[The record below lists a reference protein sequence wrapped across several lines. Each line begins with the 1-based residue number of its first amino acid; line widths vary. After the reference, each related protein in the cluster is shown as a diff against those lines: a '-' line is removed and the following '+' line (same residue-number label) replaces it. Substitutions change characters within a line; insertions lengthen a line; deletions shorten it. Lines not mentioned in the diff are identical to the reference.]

1 MDPVSCVA
9 HVKVLKMS
17 PLALFWLQ
25 AKGSLLEL
33 STFGR
38 CLQRE
43 FPSGFHKEMRRALLE
58 LEPVSTECYVVSY
71 TKKDAL
77 DRFSALLK
85 RRGEEDI
92 PVMPFMFQ
100 TANGGCFKGS
110 LFFVFKTA
118 EDALIRIRRI
128 AVERCFRGDGIV
140 SPQVASFCL
149 LAFTRPDACSIF
161 SLDHANL
168 RAPARRHGARH
179 VSHPGL

>member
-1 MDPVSCVA
+1 
-9 HVKVLKMS
+9 MS

-43 FPSGFHKEMRRALLE
+43 FPEGFPKDKGIRRMLME
-58 LEPVSTECYVVSY
+58 TESVSSECYVVSY

-77 DRFSALLK
+77 DRFDALLK

-118 EDALIRIRRI
+118 EDALHRIRRI

-140 SPQVASFCL
+140 SPQVA
-149 LAFTRPDACSIF
+149 IHF
-161 SLDHANL
+161 SYLISL
-168 RAPARRHGARH
+168 YMMFY
-179 VSHPGL
+179 